1 MSSSSTAIVTASTPD
16 RRTSRD
22 HRLRAFLCVL
32 VALLLAGCA
41 TASPESEPSPTTGA
55 PVLYVLGDSYAT
67 GFTHGEDNAYPEV
80 IEDRTCWDVEVDGED
95 GTGYVNPGSRKNGQL
110 TYLERVPRAVTA
122 HPRIVL
128 IQGSDND
135 IRYPPDQITRAAERT
150 YDAVHTALPDARLVA
165 VGPIQVPAVPLPQ
178 LERVRDALV
187 QATSAKDVQFI
198 DPIELHWLS
207 DPRLFEADGAH
218 PTMRGHRQLASDVI
232 RQLWVGG
239 SPTEC
244 GPPSL
249 SAVPSGWRSTE
260 STGSGVIT
268 HQGTPLSRH

>member
-1 MSSSSTAIVTASTPD
+1 MSSSSTAFATASTPG

-22 HRLRAFLCVL
+22 HRLRAFLCFL
-32 VALLLAGCA
+32 AALLLPGCA

-95 GTGYVNPGSRKNGQL
+95 GTGYVNPGSSRAGQS
-110 TYLERVPRAVTA
+110 TYLERVPRAVTS

-135 IRYPPDQITRAAERT
+135 IRYPSDQITRAAERT
-150 YDAVHTALPDARLVA
+150 YDSVRATLPDARLVA
-165 VGPIQVPAVPLPQ
+165 VGPVQVPAVPLSQ

-187 QATSAKDVQFI
+187 QATSAKGVQFI
-198 DPIELHWLS
+198 DPVALHWLS
-207 DPRLFEADGAH
+207 DPRLFEPDGAH
-218 PTMRGHRQLASDVI
+218 PTLRGHRQLASDII

-239 SPTEC
+239 SPAEC
-244 GPPSL
+244 GPTSS
-249 SAVPSGWRSTE
+249 SAVPSG
-260 STGSGVIT
+260 
-268 HQGTPLSRH
+268 